1 MELWDEFAADAEK
14 MLQKESPPDPSGSYY
29 SKAEVDKMLADQAKK
44 ITEELA
50 KSMKQAAIDP
60 EKDENEEPEEE
71 ENKNEEAGTEE

>member
-29 SKAEVDKMLADQAKK
+29 SKAEVDKMLADQAKT

-50 KSMKQAAIDP
+50 KSMKQAAIES
-60 EKDENEEPEEE
+60 EKDESEEPAEKEYNNEE
-71 ENKNEEAGTEE
+71 GTEE

>member
-50 KSMKQAAIDP
+50 KSMKQAAIEP
-60 EKDENEEPEEE
+60 EKDESEEPAEKENENEE
-71 ENKNEEAGTEE
+71 GTEE

>member
-50 KSMKQAAIDP
+50 KSMKQAANEP
-60 EKDENEEPEEE
+60 EKEENEEPADK
-71 ENKNEEAGTEE
+71 ENENEEGTEE

>member
-50 KSMKQAAIDP
+50 KNMKQAANEP
-60 EKDENEEPEEE
+60 EKEESEEPADKENENEE
-71 ENKNEEAGTEE
+71 GTEE